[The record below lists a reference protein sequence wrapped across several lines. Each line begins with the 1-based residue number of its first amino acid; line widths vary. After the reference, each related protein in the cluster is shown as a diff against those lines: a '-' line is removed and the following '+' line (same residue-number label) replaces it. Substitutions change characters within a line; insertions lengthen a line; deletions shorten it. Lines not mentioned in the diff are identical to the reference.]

1 MEKVMSRKLIT
12 ISTIMTLMSTSV
24 IADVPNVAADIAPIH
39 SLVSRVMD
47 GVGAPKLIVQSGA
60 SPHGYRLRPSEA
72 KALQDADHVF
82 WIGEELTPWLNSAI
96 DTLATK
102 ASVTTLLD
110 QEGVVLHNFREGAL
124 FEAHDHSAHDDDDKD
139 HDDHDDH
146 DDDKDHKDHDDHDDH
161 DDDKDHKDHDDHDD
175 HDDDKDHDDHDD
187 HDDDKDHD
195 DHDDH
200 NDHDDHDDHG
210 SHDPHAWLSPENAKL
225 WLNIIASKLSVSD
238 PENAATYFMNA
249 AAGQA
254 EIEEMIAEVSATL
267 KPVQGGKFVVFH
279 DAYQYFENDFD
290 FYASGAIS
298 LSDASDPSP
307 ARIEKI
313 QKRIRDEGIQC
324 VLAEPQFKKG
334 LVATVMEGSE
344 ATASVIDPLGAELK
358 TGPKL
363 YTQLIKNM
371 AKALRDCL

>member
-146 DDDKDHKDHDDHDDH
+146 DDDKDH
-161 DDDKDHKDHDDHDD
+161 
-175 HDDDKDHDDHDD
+175 
-187 HDDDKDHD
+187 D

-210 SHDPHAWLSPENAKL
+210 SHDPHAWLSPKNAKL

-238 PENAATYFMNA
+238 PENAANYFMNA

-371 AKALRDCL
+371 AKTLRDCL

>member
-1 MEKVMSRKLIT
+1 MSRKLIT

-187 HDDDKDHD
+187 H
-195 DHDDH
+195 

-298 LSDASDPSP
+298 LGDSSDPSP
-307 ARIEKI
+307 ARIEKV

>member
-1 MEKVMSRKLIT
+1 MSRKLIT
-12 ISTIMTLMSTSV
+12 ISTILTLMSTSV
-24 IADVPNVAADIAPIH
+24 MADVPNVAADIAPVH

-47 GVGAPKLIVQSGA
+47 GIGAPKLVVQSGA

-72 KALQDADHVF
+72 KALQDADLVF
-82 WIGEELTPWLNSAI
+82 WMGEELTPWLDSALK
-96 DTLATK
+96 TLASK
-102 ASVTTLLD
+102 ASITTLMD
-110 QEGVVLHNFREGAL
+110 QEGVILHDFRESVL
-124 FEAHDHSAHDDDDKD
+124 FEAHDHSDHNDEKD
-139 HDDHDDH
+139 HDDHDDE
-146 DDDKDHKDHDDHDDH
+146 K
-161 DDDKDHKDHDDHDD
+161 DHDD

-187 HDDDKDHD
+187 H
-195 DHDDH
+195 
-200 NDHDDHDDHG
+200 G
-210 SHDPHAWLSPENAKL
+210 GHDPHSWLSPENAKL

-249 AAGQA
+249 AAGQT
-254 EIEEMIAEVSATL
+254 EIEEMITEVSATL

-307 ARIEKI
+307 ARVAKI

-324 VLAEPQFKKG
+324 VLAEPQFKRG

-344 ATASVIDPLGAELK
+344 ATASVIDPLGADLK

-363 YTQLIKNM
+363 YTQLIINM
-371 AKALRDCL
+371 AKTLRNCL

>member
-1 MEKVMSRKLIT
+1 MSRKLIT
-12 ISTIMTLMSTSV
+12 ISTILTLMSTSV
-24 IADVPNVAADIAPIH
+24 MADVPNVAADIAPVH

-47 GVGAPKLIVQSGA
+47 GIGAPKLVVQSGA

-72 KALQDADHVF
+72 KALQDADLVF
-82 WIGEELTPWLNSAI
+82 WMGEELTPWLDSALK
-96 DTLATK
+96 TLASK
-102 ASVTTLLD
+102 ASITTLMD
-110 QEGVVLHNFREGAL
+110 QEGVILHDFRESVL
-124 FEAHDHSAHDDDDKD
+124 FEAHDHSD
-139 HDDHDDH
+139 HNDE
-146 DDDKDHKDHDDHDDH
+146 K
-161 DDDKDHKDHDDHDD
+161 DHDD

-187 HDDDKDHD
+187 H
-195 DHDDH
+195 
-200 NDHDDHDDHG
+200 G
-210 SHDPHAWLSPENAKL
+210 GHDPHSWLSPENAKL

-249 AAGQA
+249 AAGQT
-254 EIEEMIAEVSATL
+254 EIEEMITEVSATL

-307 ARIEKI
+307 ARVAKI

-324 VLAEPQFKKG
+324 VLAEPQFKRG

-344 ATASVIDPLGAELK
+344 ATASVIDPLGADLK

-363 YTQLIKNM
+363 YTQLIINM
-371 AKALRDCL
+371 AKTLRNCL

>member
-1 MEKVMSRKLIT
+1 MSRKLIT
-12 ISTIMTLMSTSV
+12 ISTILTLMSTSV
-24 IADVPNVAADIAPIH
+24 MADVPNVAADIAPVH

-47 GVGAPKLIVQSGA
+47 GIGAPKLVVQSGA

-72 KALQDADHVF
+72 KALQDADLVF
-82 WIGEELTPWLNSAI
+82 WMGEELTPWLDGALK
-96 DTLATK
+96 TLASK
-102 ASVTTLLD
+102 ASITTLMD
-110 QEGVVLHNFREGAL
+110 QEGVILHDFRESVL
-124 FEAHDHSAHDDDDKD
+124 FEAHDHSDHDDEKDHSDHDDEKD

-146 DDDKDHKDHDDHDDH
+146 
-161 DDDKDHKDHDDHDD
+161 
-175 HDDDKDHDDHDD
+175 
-187 HDDDKDHD
+187 
-195 DHDDH
+195 
-200 NDHDDHDDHG
+200 G
-210 SHDPHAWLSPENAKL
+210 GHDPHSWLSPENAKL

-249 AAGQA
+249 AAGQT
-254 EIEEMIAEVSATL
+254 EIEEMITEVSATL

-307 ARIEKI
+307 ARVAKI

-324 VLAEPQFKKG
+324 VLAEPQFKRG

-344 ATASVIDPLGAELK
+344 ANASVIDPLGADLK

-363 YTQLIKNM
+363 YTQLIINM
-371 AKALRDCL
+371 AKTLRNCL

>member
-1 MEKVMSRKLIT
+1 MSRKLIT
-12 ISTIMTLMSTSV
+12 ISTILTLMSTSV
-24 IADVPNVAADIAPIH
+24 MADVPNVAADIAPVH

-47 GVGAPKLIVQSGA
+47 GIGAPKLGVQSGA

-72 KALQDADHVF
+72 KALQDADLVF
-82 WIGEELTPWLNSAI
+82 WMGEELTPWLDGALK
-96 DTLATK
+96 TLASK
-102 ASVTTLLD
+102 ASITTLMD
-110 QEGVVLHNFREGAL
+110 QEGVILHDFRESVL
-124 FEAHDHSAHDDDDKD
+124 FEAHDHSDHDDEKD

-146 DDDKDHKDHDDHDDH
+146 
-161 DDDKDHKDHDDHDD
+161 
-175 HDDDKDHDDHDD
+175 
-187 HDDDKDHD
+187 
-195 DHDDH
+195 
-200 NDHDDHDDHG
+200 G
-210 SHDPHAWLSPENAKL
+210 GHDPHSWLSPENAKL

-249 AAGQA
+249 AAGQT
-254 EIEEMIAEVSATL
+254 EIEEMITEVSATL

-298 LSDASDPSP
+298 MSDASDPSP
-307 ARIEKI
+307 ARIAKI

-324 VLAEPQFKKG
+324 VLAEPQFKRG

-344 ATASVIDPLGAELK
+344 ATASVIDPLGADLK

-363 YTQLIKNM
+363 YTQLIINM
-371 AKALRDCL
+371 AKTLRNCL

>member
-24 IADVPNVAADIAPIH
+24 MADVPNVAADIAPVH

-47 GVGAPKLIVQSGA
+47 GVGAPKLVVQSGA

-72 KALQDADHVF
+72 KALQDADLVF
-82 WIGEELTPWLNSAI
+82 WMGEELTPWLDGALE
-96 DTLATK
+96 TLASK
-102 ASVTTLLD
+102 ASITTLLD
-110 QEGVVLHNFREGAL
+110 QEGVILHDFRESVL
-124 FEAHDHSAHDDDDKD
+124 FEAHDHS
-139 HDDHDDH
+139 
-146 DDDKDHKDHDDHDDH
+146 
-161 DDDKDHKDHDDHDD
+161 D

-187 HDDDKDHD
+187 HDDEKDHD

-200 NDHDDHDDHG
+200 DDEKDHDDHDDHDDEKG
-210 SHDPHAWLSPENAKL
+210 HDDHDDHGGHDPHAWLSPENAKL
-225 WLNIIASKLSVSD
+225 WLNIIASKLSVAD
-238 PENAATYFMNA
+238 PQNAAIYFMNA

-254 EIEEMIAEVSATL
+254 EIEEMIAEVNATL

-298 LSDASDPSP
+298 LGDASDPSP

-324 VLAEPQFKKG
+324 VLAEPQYKKG
-334 LVATVMEGSE
+334 LVSTVMEGSE
-344 ATASVIDPLGAELK
+344 AIASVIDPLGADLK

-371 AKALRDCL
+371 AKTLRDCL

>member
-1 MEKVMSRKLIT
+1 MSRKLIT
-12 ISTIMTLMSTSV
+12 ISTILTLMSTSV
-24 IADVPNVAADIAPIH
+24 MADVPNVAADIAPVH

-47 GVGAPKLIVQSGA
+47 GIGAPKLVVQSGA

-72 KALQDADHVF
+72 KALQDADLVF
-82 WIGEELTPWLNSAI
+82 WMGEELTPWLDGALK
-96 DTLATK
+96 TLASK
-102 ASVTTLLD
+102 ASITTLMD
-110 QEGVVLHNFREGAL
+110 QEGVILHDFRESVL
-124 FEAHDHSAHDDDDKD
+124 FEAHDHSD
-139 HDDHDDH
+139 HNDE
-146 DDDKDHKDHDDHDDH
+146 K
-161 DDDKDHKDHDDHDD
+161 DHDD

-187 HDDDKDHD
+187 H
-195 DHDDH
+195 
-200 NDHDDHDDHG
+200 G
-210 SHDPHAWLSPENAKL
+210 GHDPHSWLSPENAKL

-249 AAGQA
+249 AAGQT
-254 EIEEMIAEVSATL
+254 EIEEMITEVSATL

-307 ARIEKI
+307 ARVAKI

-324 VLAEPQFKKG
+324 VLAEPQFKRG

-344 ATASVIDPLGAELK
+344 ANASVIDPLGADLK

-363 YTQLIKNM
+363 YTQLIINM
-371 AKALRDCL
+371 AKTLRNCL

>member
-1 MEKVMSRKLIT
+1 MSRKLIT
-12 ISTIMTLMSTSV
+12 ISTILTLMSTSV
-24 IADVPNVAADIAPIH
+24 MADVPNVAADIAPVH

-47 GVGAPKLIVQSGA
+47 GIGAPKLVVQSGA

-72 KALQDADHVF
+72 KALQDADLVF
-82 WIGEELTPWLNSAI
+82 WMGEELTPWLDSALK
-96 DTLATK
+96 TLASK
-102 ASVTTLLD
+102 ASITTLMD
-110 QEGVVLHNFREGAL
+110 QEGVILHDFRESVL
-124 FEAHDHSAHDDDDKD
+124 FEAHDHSD
-139 HDDHDDH
+139 HNDE
-146 DDDKDHKDHDDHDDH
+146 K
-161 DDDKDHKDHDDHDD
+161 DHDD

-187 HDDDKDHD
+187 H
-195 DHDDH
+195 
-200 NDHDDHDDHG
+200 G
-210 SHDPHAWLSPENAKL
+210 GHDPHSWLSPENAKL

-249 AAGQA
+249 AAGQT
-254 EIEEMIAEVSATL
+254 EIEEMITEVSATL

-307 ARIEKI
+307 ARVAKI

-324 VLAEPQFKKG
+324 VLAEPQFKRG
-334 LVATVMEGSE
+334 LVATVLEGSE
-344 ATASVIDPLGAELK
+344 ATASVIDPLGADLK

-363 YTQLIKNM
+363 YTQLIINM
-371 AKALRDCL
+371 AKTLRNCL

>member
-1 MEKVMSRKLIT
+1 M
-12 ISTIMTLMSTSV
+12 
-24 IADVPNVAADIAPIH
+24 ADVPNVAADIAPVH

-47 GVGAPKLIVQSGA
+47 GIGAPKLVVQSGA

-72 KALQDADHVF
+72 KALQDADLVF
-82 WIGEELTPWLNSAI
+82 WMGEELTPWLDGALK
-96 DTLATK
+96 TLASK
-102 ASVTTLLD
+102 ASITTLMD
-110 QEGVVLHNFREGAL
+110 QEGVILHDFRESVL
-124 FEAHDHSAHDDDDKD
+124 FEAHDHSD
-139 HDDHDDH
+139 HNDE
-146 DDDKDHKDHDDHDDH
+146 K
-161 DDDKDHKDHDDHDD
+161 DHDD

-187 HDDDKDHD
+187 DKDH
-195 DHDDH
+195 
-200 NDHDDHDDHG
+200 G
-210 SHDPHAWLSPENAKL
+210 GHDPHSWLSPENAKL

-249 AAGQA
+249 AAGQT
-254 EIEEMIAEVSATL
+254 EIEEMITEVSATL

-307 ARIEKI
+307 ARVAKI

-324 VLAEPQFKKG
+324 VLAEPQFKRG

-344 ATASVIDPLGAELK
+344 ATASVIDPLGADLK

-363 YTQLIKNM
+363 YTQLIINM
-371 AKALRDCL
+371 AKTLRNCL

>member
-1 MEKVMSRKLIT
+1 M
-12 ISTIMTLMSTSV
+12 
-24 IADVPNVAADIAPIH
+24 ADVPNVAADIAPVH

-47 GVGAPKLIVQSGA
+47 GIGAPKLVVQSGA

-72 KALQDADHVF
+72 KALQDADLVF
-82 WIGEELTPWLNSAI
+82 WMGEKLTPWLDGALK
-96 DTLATK
+96 TLASK
-102 ASVTTLLD
+102 ASITTLMD
-110 QEGVVLHNFREGAL
+110 QEGVILHDFRESVL
-124 FEAHDHSAHDDDDKD
+124 FEAHDHSDHDDEKDHDDHDDHGDDKD

-146 DDDKDHKDHDDHDDH
+146 G
-161 DDDKDHKDHDDHDD
+161 
-175 HDDDKDHDDHDD
+175 DDKDHDDHDD
-187 HDDDKDHD
+187 H
-195 DHDDH
+195 
-200 NDHDDHDDHG
+200 G
-210 SHDPHAWLSPENAKL
+210 GHDPHAWLSPENAKL

-249 AAGQA
+249 AAGQT
-254 EIEEMIAEVSATL
+254 EIKEMITEVSATL

-307 ARIEKI
+307 ARVAKI

-324 VLAEPQFKKG
+324 VLAEPQFKRG

-344 ATASVIDPLGAELK
+344 ATASVIDPMGADLK

-363 YTQLIKNM
+363 YTQLIINM
-371 AKALRDCL
+371 AKTLRNCL

>member
-1 MEKVMSRKLIT
+1 MSRKLIT
-12 ISTIMTLMSTSV
+12 ISTILTLMSTSV
-24 IADVPNVAADIAPIH
+24 MADVPNVAADIAPVH

-47 GVGAPKLIVQSGA
+47 GIGAPKLVVQSGA

-72 KALQDADHVF
+72 KALQDADLVF
-82 WIGEELTPWLNSAI
+82 WMGEELTPWLDSALK
-96 DTLATK
+96 TLASK
-102 ASVTTLLD
+102 ASITTLMD
-110 QEGVVLHNFREGAL
+110 QEGVILHDFRESVL
-124 FEAHDHSAHDDDDKD
+124 FEAHDHSDHNDEKDHDDHDDEKD

-146 DDDKDHKDHDDHDDH
+146 
-161 DDDKDHKDHDDHDD
+161 
-175 HDDDKDHDDHDD
+175 
-187 HDDDKDHD
+187 
-195 DHDDH
+195 
-200 NDHDDHDDHG
+200 G
-210 SHDPHAWLSPENAKL
+210 GHDPHSWLSPENAKL

-249 AAGQA
+249 AAGQT
-254 EIEEMIAEVSATL
+254 EIEEMITEVSATL

-307 ARIEKI
+307 ARVAKI

-324 VLAEPQFKKG
+324 VLAEPQFKRG

-344 ATASVIDPLGAELK
+344 ATASVIDPLGADLK

-363 YTQLIKNM
+363 YTQLIINM
-371 AKALRDCL
+371 AKTLRNCL

>member
-1 MEKVMSRKLIT
+1 MSRKLIT

-146 DDDKDHKDHDDHDDH
+146 DDDNDHKDHDDHDDH
-161 DDDKDHKDHDDHDD
+161 NDDKDHKDHDDH
-175 HDDDKDHDDHDD
+175 
-187 HDDDKDHD
+187 
-195 DHDDH
+195 
-200 NDHDDHDDHG
+200 G
-210 SHDPHAWLSPENAKL
+210 GHDPHAWLSPENAKL
-225 WLNIIASKLSVSD
+225 WLNIIASKLSVAD
-238 PENAATYFMNA
+238 PQNAASYFMNA

-254 EIEEMIAEVSATL
+254 EMEEMIVEVNVML

-298 LSDASDPSP
+298 LGDSSDPSP
-307 ARIEKI
+307 ARIQKV

-324 VLAEPQFKKG
+324 VLAEPQFNEG
-334 LVATVMEGSE
+334 LVVTVMEGSE
-344 ATASVIDPLGAELK
+344 ATASVIDPLGAELN
-358 TGPKL
+358 TGPNL

-371 AKALRDCL
+371 AKTLRNCL

>member
-1 MEKVMSRKLIT
+1 MSRKLIT
-12 ISTIMTLMSTSV
+12 ISTILTLMSTSV
-24 IADVPNVAADIAPIH
+24 MADVPNVAADIAPVH

-47 GVGAPKLIVQSGA
+47 GIGAPKLVVQSGA

-72 KALQDADHVF
+72 KALQDADLVF
-82 WIGEELTPWLNSAI
+82 WMGEELTPWLDGALK
-96 DTLATK
+96 TLASK
-102 ASVTTLLD
+102 ASITTLMD
-110 QEGVVLHNFREGAL
+110 QEGVILHDFRESVL
-124 FEAHDHSAHDDDDKD
+124 FEAHDHSD
-139 HDDHDDH
+139 HNDE
-146 DDDKDHKDHDDHDDH
+146 K
-161 DDDKDHKDHDDHDD
+161 DHDD
-175 HDDDKDHDDHDD
+175 HDDDKDHDDHDA
-187 HDDDKDHD
+187 DK

-200 NDHDDHDDHG
+200 NDHG
-210 SHDPHAWLSPENAKL
+210 GHDPHSWLSPENAKL

-249 AAGQA
+249 AAGQT
-254 EIEEMIAEVSATL
+254 EIEEMITEVSATL

-307 ARIEKI
+307 ARVAKI

-324 VLAEPQFKKG
+324 VLAEPQFKRG

-344 ATASVIDPLGAELK
+344 ATASVIDPLGADLK

-363 YTQLIKNM
+363 YTQLIINM
-371 AKALRDCL
+371 AKTLRNCL

>member
-1 MEKVMSRKLIT
+1 MSRKLIT
-12 ISTIMTLMSTSV
+12 ISTILTLMSTSV
-24 IADVPNVAADIAPIH
+24 MADVPNVAADIAPVH

-47 GVGAPKLIVQSGA
+47 GIGAPKLVVQSGA

-72 KALQDADHVF
+72 KALQDADLVF
-82 WIGEELTPWLNSAI
+82 WMGEELTPWLDGALK
-96 DTLATK
+96 TLASK
-102 ASVTTLLD
+102 ASITTLMD
-110 QEGVVLHNFREGAL
+110 QEGVILHDFRESVL
-124 FEAHDHSAHDDDDKD
+124 FEAHDHSDHDDEKDHDDHDDHGDDKD

-146 DDDKDHKDHDDHDDH
+146 
-161 DDDKDHKDHDDHDD
+161 
-175 HDDDKDHDDHDD
+175 
-187 HDDDKDHD
+187 
-195 DHDDH
+195 
-200 NDHDDHDDHG
+200 G
-210 SHDPHAWLSPENAKL
+210 GHDPHAWLSPENAKL

-249 AAGQA
+249 AAGQT
-254 EIEEMIAEVSATL
+254 EIKEMITEVSATL

-307 ARIEKI
+307 ARVAKI

-324 VLAEPQFKKG
+324 VLAEPQFKRG

-344 ATASVIDPLGAELK
+344 ATASVIDPMGADLK

-363 YTQLIKNM
+363 YTQLIINM
-371 AKALRDCL
+371 AKTLRNCL

>member
-1 MEKVMSRKLIT
+1 MSRKLIT
-12 ISTIMTLMSTSV
+12 ISTILTLMSTSV
-24 IADVPNVAADIAPIH
+24 MADVPNVAADIAPVH

-47 GVGAPKLIVQSGA
+47 GIGAPKLVVQSGA

-72 KALQDADHVF
+72 KALQDADLVF
-82 WIGEELTPWLNSAI
+82 WMGEELTPWLDGALK
-96 DTLATK
+96 TLASK
-102 ASVTTLLD
+102 ASITTLMD
-110 QEGVVLHNFREGAL
+110 QEGVILHDFRESVL
-124 FEAHDHSAHDDDDKD
+124 FEAHDHSDHNDEKD
-139 HDDHDDH
+139 HDDHDDE
-146 DDDKDHKDHDDHDDH
+146 K
-161 DDDKDHKDHDDHDD
+161 DHDD

-187 HDDDKDHD
+187 DKDHD
-195 DHDDH
+195 DQ
-200 NDHDDHDDHG
+200 DDHG
-210 SHDPHAWLSPENAKL
+210 GHDPHSWLSPENAKL

-249 AAGQA
+249 AAGQT
-254 EIEEMIAEVSATL
+254 EIEEMITEVSATL

-307 ARIEKI
+307 ARVAKI

-324 VLAEPQFKKG
+324 VLAEPQFKRG

-344 ATASVIDPLGAELK
+344 ATASVIDPLGADLK

-363 YTQLIKNM
+363 YTQLIINM
-371 AKALRDCL
+371 AKTLRNCL